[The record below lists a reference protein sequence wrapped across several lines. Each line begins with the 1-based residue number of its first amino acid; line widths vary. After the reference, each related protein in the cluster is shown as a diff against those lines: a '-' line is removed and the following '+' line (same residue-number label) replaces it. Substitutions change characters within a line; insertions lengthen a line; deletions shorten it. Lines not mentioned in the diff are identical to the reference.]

1 MNSVGVTVT
10 DYSICNLVLHAP
22 EIICVLAWQ
31 TRIGYST
38 IPVIRRML
46 WILVRILMCVVQILF
61 LVHMPREVVRW
72 QRWANGR

>member
-1 MNSVGVTVT
+1 MYSVGVTVT
-10 DYSICNLVLHAP
+10 DYSICNLVLYTP

-61 LVHMPREVVRW
+61 FVHMPREVLRW